1 MKFTRNT
8 DKSKLTSNA
17 QGIAF
22 DEKDFWS
29 FDNGIA

>member
-1 MKFTRNT
+1 MRFTRNT

-17 QGIAF
+17 LGIAF

-29 FDNGIA
+29 FDNSTA